1 VPEVLQPRTTKTAD
15 RMDTSRSQKPM
26 QAREYWTWIVFWAQ
40 FALLAV
46 LAIVGAFWAS
56 QAEGPG
62 DYDTGLWLSLASVA
76 LAFMRLKQ
84 YFDAGRTDWPTFL
97 FVDDMMNLIAA
108 IIVFAIVAL
117 VGLFVA
123 AGSDGS
129 LHNAGIALFAASG
142 LAVFLTMKRVF
153 DKMEERH

>member
-1 VPEVLQPRTTKTAD
+1 
-15 RMDTSRSQKPM
+15 M

-40 FALLAV
+40 FAVLGV

-56 QAEGPG
+56 EGEAPG
-62 DYDTGLWLSLASVA
+62 DYSTGLWLSFAAVA
-76 LAFMRLKQ
+76 LGFMRLKQ
-84 YFDAGRTDWPTFL
+84 YFDAGRTDWPSFL
-97 FVDDMMNLIAA
+97 FVDDVRNLIAA
-108 IIVFAIVAL
+108 IVVFVIVGLA
-117 VGLFVA
+117 GLFVA

>member
-1 VPEVLQPRTTKTAD
+1 
-15 RMDTSRSQKPM
+15 MDNSRLRKPM
-26 QAREYWTWIVFWAQ
+26 QSGEYWTWIVFWAQ
-40 FALLAV
+40 FAVLAV

-56 QAEGPG
+56 QGAGPG
-62 DYDTGLWLSLASVA
+62 DYSTGLWLSFAAVA

-97 FVDDMMNLIAA
+97 FVDNMRNLIAA
-108 IIVFAIVAL
+108 IVVFVIVAL
-117 VGLFVA
+117 AGLFVA

-142 LAVFLTMKRVF
+142 LAVFLTLKRVF
-153 DKMEERH
+153 DKLEERH